1 VRLAGEGSPRASH
14 GFLPRTTTRQSHA
27 GRASPRTGQTVRTTS
42 TAVASSRN
50 SSGSRVMAS
59 RCGASRRS
67 GSPTTSPGATTSE
80 STPSRQRH
88 ERTTLPSSRGEAR
101 RFHGHRGETIRAG
114 AARDGSTSSA
124 ARRSRT
130 RPTPTPDRPLATAG
144 IRPLPVRDFPKSF
157 PTARKSAA
165 NTPVSTSST
174 SWGSLVRAQYRPS
187 RGRAESPANPG
198 LLALSAWWPSSAQG
212 RQNRP
217 FSVRDFP
224 TDFPTWSVDVEH
236 LEPSG
241 TPYGCELHDQS
252 ANQRRRLYSRKR
264 KPCTRAKSA
273 RRRGDGA
280 ITLCNPQVAFWRVW
294 GTTRCR
300 RGSGAIG

>member
-144 IRPLPVRDFPKSF
+144 IRPLRCG
-157 PTARKSAA
+157 
-165 NTPVSTSST
+165 TSPNPSPR
-174 SWGSLVRAQYRPS
+174 RAKALQIH
-187 RGRAESPANPG
+187 
-198 LLALSAWWPSSAQG
+198 LLAPA
-212 RQNRP
+212 RQAGGHW
-217 FSVRDFP
+217 F
-224 TDFPTWSVDVEH
+224 
-236 LEPSG
+236 EPSTAHLVGEPKVLLIQGFWLFRLGGRHPPKAAKIGPFRCG
-241 TPYGCELHDQS
+241 TS
-252 ANQRRRLYSRKR
+252 
-264 KPCTRAKSA
+264 
-273 RRRGDGA
+273 
-280 ITLCNPQVAFWRVW
+280 PQTSPHGR
-294 GTTRCR
+294 
-300 RGSGAIG
+300 SM